1 MVFLLTN
8 KKPLKK
14 TFFSSFFANICYD
27 SSPSSPQ
34 NIHGINKNYC
44 FTPGALIM
52 QIAGERI
59 IPHVLEAAGNWYV
72 TSFTIKSDALVLKGP
87 DKITVNAFD
96 TCHKCSF
103 KC

>member
-1 MVFLLTN
+1 
-8 KKPLKK
+8 
-14 TFFSSFFANICYD
+14 
-27 SSPSSPQ
+27 
-34 NIHGINKNYC
+34 
-44 FTPGALIM
+44 M

-59 IPHVLEAAGNWYV
+59 VPHVLEAAGNWYV

-103 KC
+103 SC